1 MIGWLGH
8 GSNCSC
14 RTLHGK
20 SPCDLRLRLGGGM
33 NYDGEQREVKNV
45 GNNTNAISTKEMT
58 DEFTEFMMWV
68 V

>member
-1 MIGWLGH
+1 
-8 GSNCSC
+8 
-14 RTLHGK
+14 
-20 SPCDLRLRLGGGM
+20 M